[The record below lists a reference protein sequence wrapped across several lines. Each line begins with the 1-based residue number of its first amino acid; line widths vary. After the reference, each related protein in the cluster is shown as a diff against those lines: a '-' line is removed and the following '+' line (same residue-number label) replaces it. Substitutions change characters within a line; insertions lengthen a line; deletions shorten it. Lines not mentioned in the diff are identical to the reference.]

1 MTNLITMTDRR
12 QATSLARL
20 TFSDPIDR
28 LIGIE
33 AGSRISPR
41 SKQQFEQATQNTK
54 ENLRIITLTSAL
66 APGIPFLK
74 ASP

>member
-12 QATSLARL
+12 PATRLACL

-28 LIGIE
+28 LIRIE
-33 AGSRISPR
+33 AGNRIFPR

-54 ENLRIITLTSAL
+54 ENLRIIPLTSAL
-66 APGIPFLK
+66 VPGIPFLK